1 MASTDDAAFIIGGYQ
16 TGSTVYNTI
25 AEFRDN
31 TWTQHGVLNSARRLH
46 GSISSGSETMIIG
59 GDDYSN
65 GNLPTEVWNFYN
77 GNHRLIEP
85 TLSSDTHRDG
95 VALYLVD
102 PDFCRKQ

>member
-1 MASTDDAAFIIGGYQ
+1 MAATDDAAFIIGGYQ
-16 TGSTVYNTI
+16 TNYNVYNTI

-31 TWTQHGVLNSARRLH
+31 IWTQHGVLNSARRLA

-59 GDDYSN
+59 GDDRYN

-77 GNHRLIEP
+77 GSHRLIEP
-85 TLSSDTHRDG
+85 TLSAYSQG

-102 PDFCRKQ
+102 PGFCRKQ